1 MFWSPAELLCEQW
14 FLHGRVASS
23 MPGIPPLAGSGCQ
36 VNHQFRALF
45 FTLYYKCY

>member
-23 MPGIPPLAGSGCQ
+23 MDGGYPHLQGPA
-36 VNHQFRALF
+36 A
-45 FTLYYKCY
+45 K